1 MMLFRK
7 FVILLIY
14 IRYDTILVIYVC
26 MLQVCISEDYIII
39 LNVYLDGHTAR
50 AAESGVE

>member
-14 IRYDTILVIYVC
+14 ILRYDTCYLRLYVT
-26 MLQVCISEDYIII
+26 S
-39 LNVYLDGHTAR
+39 VY
-50 AAESGVE
+50 